1 MELARAVAVLDGDAE
16 LRHAVALAGLPL
28 SAGEGAADELTL
40 ARLLRPGRP
49 LRFAHPLL
57 RAAVEAELPSARLAA
72 AHRLAGA
79 LLDAEPALA
88 DRAAAHLLA
97 CEPAGDTWVAH
108 KLQAAGERATARGA
122 PEAAVRLLERARR
135 EPCDE
140 PALQLA
146 LGRAYR
152 LVGRL
157 GEASAVLELALA
169 AWPLGPERDEITRDL
184 ATALA
189 MNARG
194 EEAVALLERELDGL
208 PPGAGERRVLLATQL
223 GLGML
228 LDALVVDAS
237 ARVEREAAG
246 LSGDTAAERL
256 LLGSLALIRGRTGT
270 KGAAAAAEAAERAL
284 EAGGLRHDEAPGT
297 LVRVFVSLVLL
308 AADRDE
314 DAERW
319 LERLAAVAREDGAE
333 MTLGIAELGLGRVWR
348 FRGALAPA
356 RAAVERSLE
365 RALIGSSYGRVVA
378 GGTLAA
384 LLVDCGELDAADR
397 SLGEL
402 GLDTGPLPGLGAA
415 TTLLRGRMALH
426 SARRRHAEACADADD
441 VLERL
446 ERRRHR
452 APGPLGEAAMAYLA
466 AGEAE
471 RARGA
476 AEEELERARRW
487 GTPSALGIA
496 ELQLGLATGD
506 EARLERAAVTL
517 ADDAVPARAREG
529 AARARGGPPAGEP
542 ALRGTRAAAPGARS
556 RRALWRRAGR
566 GGRPHR
572 ARCLRRAPA
581 PRAPH
586 RPRQPDGERAARR
599 RARGP
604 GPLQPGGRPRARGLA
619 LHGRESPQGDLPQ
632 ARRGLARGAR
642 GGAPRKFTEGRGC
655 EPAPPPE
662 EGCGHDD
669 HRARDPPRPG
679 RPRLRSPHALRG
691 VPGDGR
697 RARRAGRA
705 AHARRRRRASRGP
718 SYADRVRDDRRAAR
732 RRSASARA
740 TPSGCCS
747 PCARRWRGSTPRRCT
762 SAPPVSRSTSPARRR
777 RTRTCSTTPT
787 CACSSRSGASPGSRP
802 ACAAHVRSSSTW
814 SSIDGDAPGVIA
826 LGELAPAPGFDL
838 ERAGA
843 AVGPDDRLTLMY
855 TSGTT
860 GAPKGV
866 VYDHRAVL
874 AAFAGFDSAVPATD
888 WLHAVAFIPF
898 AHAGQRAFG
907 HYRSLLH
914 GSTTTFC
921 PDPDGAAVRDR
932 RRAADRAVR
941 PARDLAAARGGR
953 ARRAGGRP
961 RRPGGARPRAR
972 VSAAWG
978 GRRRRRRSSP
988 RCARGSASTGSRSR
1002 S

>member
-415 TTLLRGRMALH
+415 TTLLAGAWRCTARVAATRRRARTQTTCSSGSSVAAIARPGR
-426 SARRRHAEACADADD
+426 SARRRWPTSRGRGGA
-441 VLERL
+441 RS
-446 ERRRHR
+446 RRCRGGAGAR
-452 APGPLGEAAMAYLA
+452 AALGD
-466 AGEAE
+466 AE
-471 RARGA
+471 RARDRGA
-476 AEEELERARRW
+476 AGRPGDRR
-487 GTPSALGIA
+487 
-496 ELQLGLATGD
+496 
-506 EARLERAAVTL
+506 R
-517 ADDAVPARAREG
+517 G
-529 AARARGGPPAGEP
+529 AARARGRDLAETPCGSSSRRRCSRSGRPAGGRTGAP
-542 ALRGTRAAAPGARS
+542 RHASRCAGRSISPRAVAPSRS
-556 RRALWRRAGR
+556 RRT
-566 GGRPHR
+566 
-572 ARCLRRAPA
+572 PA
-581 PRAPH
+581 PSSLPAARA
-586 RPRQPDGERAARR
+586 RAAR
-599 RARGP
+599 
-604 GPLQPGGRPRARGLA
+604 
-619 LHGRESPQGDLPQ
+619 S
-632 ARRGLARGAR
+632 
-642 GGAPRKFTEGRGC
+642 
-655 EPAPPPE
+655 
-662 EGCGHDD
+662 
-669 HRARDPPRPG
+669 
-679 RPRLRSPHALRG
+679 
-691 VPGDGR
+691 
-697 RARRAGRA
+697 
-705 AHARRRRRASRGP
+705 
-718 SYADRVRDDRRAAR
+718 
-732 RRSASARA
+732 
-740 TPSGCCS
+740 
-747 PCARRWRGSTPRRCT
+747 
-762 SAPPVSRSTSPARRR
+762 SPA
-777 RTRTCSTTPT
+777 
-787 CACSSRSGASPGSRP
+787 
-802 ACAAHVRSSSTW
+802 
-814 SSIDGDAPGVIA
+814 
-826 LGELAPAPGFDL
+826 
-838 ERAGA
+838 
-843 AVGPDDRLTLMY
+843 
-855 TSGTT
+855 
-860 GAPKGV
+860 
-866 VYDHRAVL
+866 
-874 AAFAGFDSAVPATD
+874 AT
-888 WLHAVAFIPF
+888 A
-898 AHAGQRAFG
+898 
-907 HYRSLLH
+907 
-914 GSTTTFC
+914 
-921 PDPDGAAVRDR
+921 
-932 RRAADRAVR
+932 
-941 PARDLAAARGGR
+941 
-953 ARRAGGRP
+953 
-961 RRPGGARPRAR
+961 
-972 VSAAWG
+972 
-978 GRRRRRRSSP
+978 
-988 RCARGSASTGSRSR
+988 
-1002 S
+1002 